1 MMNFINEYLG
11 AKKLEAILVGIIL
24 LGLVLLFKDNVVEL
38 IKPMLFSEMDSMIN
52 QIVNNPS

>member
-52 QIVNNPS
+52 QILN